1 MTRRIRSAFGSV
13 LFALV
18 GAMPLTALGQGEL
31 IAPRALT
38 SPLPAIPTNARQVP
52 VEGYVTV
59 RYSVLADGKPTNVR
73 VIDFMPPSI
82 DPAPTVTTVES
93 WTFLPGTR
101 DGQAIDWHNNETV
114 VVFRSS
120 AGVEVDATGFAERY
134 AAIEGM
140 LAEIA
145 ALPEAK
151 PADYAPA
158 LTASESLLNEYSTR
172 LADIGLAMVQRA
184 IIEIGLSS
192 LNAALGHL
200 RMATDPRVPMLSGTE
215 LGPALQL
222 RMQLEGALGRIADAQ
237 ASHARLAKGLGA
249 NPPDPEFT
257 ETGNKL
263 AQAETE
269 DFLSVTGRIVNDS
282 WRIDANRRLFFIP
295 EVKSGTIRTIV
306 AECDTRRVELAFNPA
321 DDYQLPDSF
330 GACTIFVNGDRN
342 TDFTFVQALPPA
354 E

>member
-13 LFALV
+13 LFALF
-18 GAMPLTALGQGEL
+18 GAMPLTALGQGDL

-38 SPLPAIPTNARQVP
+38 SPVPAMPTNARQVP
-52 VEGYVTV
+52 VESYVTV

-101 DGQAIDWHNNETV
+101 GGQAIDWHNNETV
-114 VVFRSS
+114 VVFRAS
-120 AGVEVDATGFAERY
+120 AIVEVDSTGFAERY
-134 AAIEGM
+134 GAIEAM
-140 LAEIA
+140 LAADPVDYAA
-145 ALPEAK
+145 ALA
-151 PADYAPA
+151 
-158 LTASESLLNEYSTR
+158 ASESLLSEYSTR
-172 LADIGLAMVQRA
+172 LADTGLAMVQAA
-184 IIEIGLSS
+184 IIEIGIGS
-192 LNAALGHL
+192 LNSALGHL

-215 LGPALQL
+215 LLPALRL
-222 RMQLEGALGRIADAQ
+222 RMQLEGTLGRIADAQ

-249 NPPDPEFT
+249 SPPDAEFT
-257 ETGNKL
+257 ETGARL
-263 AQAETE
+263 ADAEKQE
-269 DFLSVTGRIVNDS
+269 FLSVTGRILNDS
-282 WRIDANRRLFFIP
+282 WRIDANRRFFFIP

-306 AECDTRRVELAFNPA
+306 AECDTRRVELAFNSA